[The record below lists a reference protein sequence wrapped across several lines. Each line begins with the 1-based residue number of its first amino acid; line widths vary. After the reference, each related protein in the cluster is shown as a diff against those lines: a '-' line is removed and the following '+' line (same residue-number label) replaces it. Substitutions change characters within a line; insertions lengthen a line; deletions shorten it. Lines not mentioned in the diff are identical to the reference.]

1 MLFFIVWVK
10 FYIFILNTPKRV
22 DMIYKRNCPKCGDAI
37 QYKNPRSFKWADRD
51 AKPCR
56 KCYSNEISNTLKSKF
71 ESGEIQINP
80 RKKDC
85 DLIKPFKRNCPEC
98 GNEMS
103 YVSEGTL
110 NTSTKK
116 NTVCNSCSTYKYNK
130 TFNHIIKPE
139 HTLQMRATKA
149 GFQNFDEYK
158 LRYPKKQFYK
168 REVWRLTYQHPLD
181 TLEHWELRGRCGVEG
196 AYQLDHIKSINWGW
210 ENGIEPEVIAEWDN
224 LRMIPWRTNLLK
236 SSK

>member
-1 MLFFIVWVK
+1 M
-10 FYIFILNTPKRV
+10 TH
-22 DMIYKRNCPKCGDAI
+22 KRNCPNCDCELKYTNKTSWYNAKRLNSKCT
-37 QYKNPRSFKWADRD
+37 
-51 AKPCR
+51 
-56 KCYSNEISNTLKSKF
+56 KCYRNEISTTLKEKY
-71 ESGEIQINP
+71 EKGEFNFVP
-80 RKKDC
+80 RNKEREKT
-85 DLIKPFKRNCPEC
+85 LLKPFKRNCPDC

-103 YVSEGTL
+103 YVREETL
-110 NTSTKK
+110 NASIKK

-130 TFNHIIKPE
+130 TFNDVIKPE

-168 REVWRLTYQHPLD
+168 REVWRLTYQNPLD

-224 LRMIPWRTNLLK
+224 LTMIPWRTNLLK

>member
-1 MLFFIVWVK
+1 M
-10 FYIFILNTPKRV
+10 TH
-22 DMIYKRNCPKCGDAI
+22 KRNCPNCDCELEYTNKRSWYNAKRLNSKCT
-37 QYKNPRSFKWADRD
+37 N
-51 AKPCR
+51 
-56 KCYSNEISNTLKSKF
+56 CYRNTISVTLKEKYK
-71 ESGEIQINP
+71 SGELNVVP

-103 YVSEGTL
+103 YVSESTL
-110 NTSTKK
+110 KTSATK

-130 TFNHIIKPE
+130 TFKDVITPE
-139 HTLQMRATKA
+139 HRLQMRATKA

-158 LRYPKKQFYK
+158 LQYPKKQFYK
-168 REVWRLTYQHPLD
+168 REVWRLTYQNPLD

-224 LRMIPWRTNLLK
+224 LRMIPWKTNLLK

>member
-1 MLFFIVWVK
+1 
-10 FYIFILNTPKRV
+10 
-22 DMIYKRNCPKCGDAI
+22 MIYKRNCPKCGDEI
-37 QYKNPRSFKWADRD
+37 QYKNPRSFKWADID
-51 AKPCR
+51 GNPCR
-56 KCYSNEISNTLKSKF
+56 KCYSKQVSSTLKEKY
-71 ESGEIQINP
+71 EKGEFNFVK
-80 RKKDC
+80 RNKEREKT
-85 DLIKPFKRNCPEC
+85 LLRNYHRNCPDC
-98 GNEMS
+98 GKEMS
-103 YVSEGTL
+103 YASKGTL
-110 NTSTKK
+110 ETGIKRNTI
-116 NTVCNSCSTYKYNK
+116 CNKCSVYKYNK
-130 TFNHIIKPE
+130 TFKDVIKPE

-210 ENGIEPEVIAEWDN
+210 ENGIPPEVIAEWDN

>member
-1 MLFFIVWVK
+1 MLFFVLS
-10 FYIFILNTPKRV
+10 IFFRIFTLNTPKCL
-22 DMIYKRNCPKCGDAI
+22 DMTYKRNCPNCDCELEYTNKRSWYNAKKANSKC
-37 QYKNPRSFKWADRD
+37 K
-51 AKPCR
+51 
-56 KCYSNEISNTLKSKF
+56 KCYNESASTTLKKRYK
-71 ESGEIQINP
+71 SGEISIVP
-80 RKKDC
+80 RKNNS

-98 GNEMS
+98 GTEMS

-110 NTSTKK
+110 KTSIKK
-116 NTVCNSCSTYKYNK
+116 NTICNSCSTYKYKK
-130 TFNHIIKPE
+130 TFNDVIKPE

-168 REVWRLTYQHPLD
+168 REVWRLTYQQPLD
-181 TLEHWELRGRCGVEG
+181 TLDNWELRGRCGVEG

-210 ENGIEPEVIAEWDN
+210 ENGIPPEVIAEWDN
-224 LRMIPWRTNLLK
+224 LRMIPWKTNLLK

>member
-1 MLFFIVWVK
+1 
-10 FYIFILNTPKRV
+10 
-22 DMIYKRNCPKCGDAI
+22 MIYKRNCPKCGDEI
-37 QYKNPRSFKWADRD
+37 EYKNPRSFKWADRD
-51 AKPCR
+51 GKSCR
-56 KCYSNEISNTLKSKF
+56 KCYSKKISESVKKKYD
-71 ESGEIQINP
+71 SGEFNFVP
-80 RKKDC
+80 RNKEREKTLIRNFHKKC
-85 DLIKPFKRNCPEC
+85 PNC
-98 GNEMS
+98 NNKMS
-103 YVSEGTL
+103 YVSKWGLDE
-110 NTSTKK
+110 SIRKEC
-116 NTVCNSCSTYKYNK
+116 VCNSCSTYKYNK
-130 TFNHIIKPE
+130 TFNDVIKPE

-168 REVWRLTYQHPLD
+168 REVWRLTYQNPLD

-224 LRMIPWRTNLLK
+224 LRMIPWKTNLLK

>member
-1 MLFFIVWVK
+1 M
-10 FYIFILNTPKRV
+10 T
-22 DMIYKRNCPKCGDAI
+22 YKRNCPNCDCQLEYTNKRSWYNANRLNSKCT
-37 QYKNPRSFKWADRD
+37 N
-51 AKPCR
+51 
-56 KCYSNEISNTLKSKF
+56 CYRNTISVTLKEKYK
-71 ESGEIQINP
+71 SGELNVVP

-85 DLIKPFKRNCPEC
+85 DLIKPFKRNCPDC

-110 NTSTKK
+110 NTSIKK
-116 NTVCNSCSTYKYNK
+116 NTICNSCSTYKYNK
-130 TFNHIIKPE
+130 TFNQVITPE
-139 HTLQMRATKA
+139 HRLQMRATKA
-149 GFQNFDEYK
+149 GFENFDEYK

-181 TLEHWELRGRCGVEG
+181 TLEYWELRGRCGVEG

-224 LRMIPWRTNLLK
+224 LRMIPWKTNLLK

>member
-1 MLFFIVWVK
+1 VLSIFFR
-10 FYIFILNTPKRV
+10 IFILNTPNCTE
-22 DMIYKRNCPKCGDAI
+22 MIYKRNCPKCGDEI
-37 QYKNPRSFKWADRD
+37 NYKNPRSFKWADRD
-51 AKPCR
+51 GKPCR
-56 KCYSNEISNTLKSKF
+56 KCYSKVISDTVKTKFENGEWIPKPRDREREKTLERNYHKNCNNCGNIMKYVSSGTLDRAIKENTL
-71 ESGEIQINP
+71 
-80 RKKDC
+80 
-85 DLIKPFKRNCPEC
+85 
-98 GNEMS
+98 
-103 YVSEGTL
+103 
-110 NTSTKK
+110 
-116 NTVCNSCSTYKYNK
+116 CNSCSTIVYKKGIMNGVTK
-130 TFNHIIKPE
+130 EQTE
-139 HTLQMRATKA
+139 QMRATKA

-210 ENGIEPEVIAEWDN
+210 ENGIPPEVIAEWDN

>member
-1 MLFFIVWVK
+1 
-10 FYIFILNTPKRV
+10 
-22 DMIYKRNCPKCGDAI
+22 MIYKRNCPKCGDEI

-51 AKPCR
+51 GKTCR
-56 KCYSNEISNTLKSKF
+56 KCYSQSIKATLKAKVD
-71 ESGEIQINP
+71 SGEW
-80 RKKDC
+80 
-85 DLIKPFKRNCPEC
+85 KPHVRNSIIEKTQLKNFKRSCPNCT
-98 GNEMS
+98 NDIL
-103 YVSEGTL
+103 Y
-110 NTSTKK
+110 TSLKGLKK
-116 NTVCNSCSTYKYNK
+116 GELAKTICNSCSTYKYNK
-130 TFNHIIKPE
+130 TFKDVIKPE

-181 TLEHWELRGRCGVEG
+181 TLEYWELRGRCGVEG

-210 ENGIEPEVIAEWDN
+210 ENGIPPEVIAEWDN
-224 LRMIPWRTNLLK
+224 LRMIPWKTNLLK

>member
-1 MLFFIVWVK
+1 VLSIFFR
-10 FYIFILNTPKRV
+10 IFILNTPKRL
-22 DMIYKRNCPKCGDAI
+22 DMTHIRNCPNCNCELKYTNKRSWYNAKKANSKC
-37 QYKNPRSFKWADRD
+37 K
-51 AKPCR
+51 
-56 KCYSNEISNTLKSKF
+56 KCYNQIAANTLKEKYK
-71 ESGEIQINP
+71 SGELTIMP
-80 RKKDC
+80 RKKNSE
-85 DLIKPFKRNCPEC
+85 LIKLFKRNCPEC
-98 GNEMS
+98 GNEIG

-110 NTSTKK
+110 NTSIKK
-116 NTVCNSCSTYKYNK
+116 NTICNGCSTKLHKKGIMNGVTK
-130 TFNHIIKPE
+130 EQTE
-139 HTLQMRATKA
+139 QMRATKA

-158 LRYPKKQFYK
+158 QRYPKKQFYK
-168 REVWRLTYQHPLD
+168 REVWRLTYQNPLD

>member
-1 MLFFIVWVK
+1 M
-10 FYIFILNTPKRV
+10 T
-22 DMIYKRNCPKCGDAI
+22 YKRNCPNCDYELEYTNKRSWYNAKKANSKCKA
-37 QYKNPRSFKWADRD
+37 
-51 AKPCR
+51 
-56 KCYSNEISNTLKSKF
+56 CYNKSTSNTLKKKYK
-71 ESGEIQINP
+71 SGEIAIVP
-80 RKKDC
+80 RKKDSE
-85 DLIKPFKRNCPEC
+85 LIKPFKRNCPEC

-110 NTSTKK
+110 NTSIKK

-130 TFNHIIKPE
+130 TFNDIIKPE
-139 HTLQMRATKA
+139 HTLQMRASKA

-210 ENGIEPEVIAEWDN
+210 ENGIAPEVIAEWDN